1 MAQQYLGS
9 GSAFPLGYEQ
19 GREYRRPRRAASR
32 SSSGDEFRLKLLL
45 ATLFLPEGLSFFIGD
60 FRLSFTRVLLIV
72 LCILAAVRFSQRSR
86 VSEIVCIPSDVLV
99 LVAGAWMMLAA
110 TIMDGLTGLKGA
122 GISVV
127 EFVGGYCV
135 FRYLLPPL
143 DGSVRVVKFGCMLM
157 VLAVGLALL
166 DPLTDKLFTYEFV
179 KGLTGYVKP
188 VYEGALATRSE
199 TVFRNG
205 VIRAMGPFEHSIL
218 FGAVCSWF
226 GFLALCMFPSR
237 FFGWAIAGIALVGL
251 WITQARAPLLG
262 YFIAFALALF
272 YVFTKGF
279 TARWKLLG
287 LLVAIVLMAVFLF
300 SGSPIATLM
309 KLGGISPEAAWY
321 RQAIWD
327 TAVPIVAQSPIFGI
341 GVTEDWDWQANSAL
355 VGTSVD
361 AFWLRA
367 AMMYGIPGAV
377 LIFLTMASAS
387 WLGPV
392 DRSPYLSPSERRLS
406 VALGIVT
413 TIVIFLGFT
422 VHYWGACWIL
432 SGIFPAI
439 RANLA
444 EAAMLGRRAA
454 VRRLAASQI

>member
-9 GSAFPLGYEQ
+9 GSAFPLGYEH
-19 GREYRRPRRAASR
+19 RRDYRRPRRAVSR
-32 SSSGDEFRLKLLL
+32 PLSSDEFRLKLLL

-60 FRLSFTRVLLIV
+60 FRLSLTRVLLIV
-72 LCILAAVRFSQRSR
+72 FCILAAVRVAQRSR
-86 VSEIVCIPSDVLV
+86 ASEVVCVPSDVFA
-99 LVAGAWMMLAA
+99 LVAGVWMILAA
-110 TIMDGLTGLKGA
+110 TITGGLPGLKGA
-122 GISVV
+122 GISAV
-127 EFVGGYCV
+127 EFTGAYCV
-135 FRYLLPPL
+135 FRYLLPSA
-143 DGSVRVVKFGCMLM
+143 DASVRVVKFGCLLM
-157 VLAVGLALL
+157 VLAVGLAVM

-226 GFLALCMFPSR
+226 GFLALCVFPFR
-237 FFGWAIAGIALVGL
+237 LFGWIIAGIALTGL

-262 YFIAFALALF
+262 YFIACALALF
-272 YVFTKGF
+272 YVFTRGF
-279 TARWKLLG
+279 VARWKVLG
-287 LLVAIVLMAVFLF
+287 LLVAVVLTAVFSF

-327 TAVPIVAQSPIFGI
+327 TAVPIVAQSPILGI
-341 GVTEDWDWQANSAL
+341 GITEDWDWQANSAL

-406 VALGIVT
+406 LALGIVT

-432 SGIFPAI
+432 SGIFPAM

-444 EAAMLGRRAA
+444 EAAILGQRAA
-454 VRRLAASQI
+454 VRRLKA